1 MIKKILKA
9 MGSSILTMK
18 WVITY
23 QYRLEL
29 SGMWPTAEAETYY
42 VVLTD
47 NKELTI
53 EDVSKSLYS
62 SLLEDVEIMEDSV
75 IVEMKWLPAIISC

>member
-1 MIKKILKA
+1 MSDGTWKCDE
-9 MGSSILTMK
+9 
-18 WVITY
+18 ITY

-29 SGMWPTAEAETYY
+29 SGRWPNAEAETYY

-75 IVEMKWLPAIISC
+75 IVEMK

>member
-1 MIKKILKA
+1 
-9 MGSSILTMK
+9 
-18 WVITY
+18 
-23 QYRLEL
+23 
-29 SGMWPTAEAETYY
+29 MWPTAEAETYY

-47 NKELTI
+47 NEELTF

-75 IVEMKWLPAIISC
+75 IVEMK

>member
-1 MIKKILKA
+1 MSDGTWKCDE
-9 MGSSILTMK
+9 
-18 WVITY
+18 ITY

-29 SGMWPTAEAETYY
+29 SGRWPNAEAETYY

-47 NKELTI
+47 NEELTF

-62 SLLEDVEIMEDSV
+62 SLLEDSEIMEDSV
-75 IVEMKWLPAIISC
+75 ILEMK

>member
-1 MIKKILKA
+1 MSDGTWKCDE
-9 MGSSILTMK
+9 
-18 WVITY
+18 ITY

-29 SGMWPTAEAETYY
+29 SGRWPNAEAETYY

-47 NKELTI
+47 NKELTF

-75 IVEMKWLPAIISC
+75 IVEMK